1 LFKKRL
7 SRLKSSNSSNSV
19 YFGGEMEKFALT
31 AQVRE
36 KAGKGVARGL
46 RRSLMVP
53 AVLYSHGKSTPIAMA
68 NKEVTRILNTEGGE
82 HALINLKLEGVK
94 KAGERMALIKDYQVD
109 PVSGSLLHVDLLEV
123 AMNEKVKI
131 QVAVHIIGAAVG
143 VKEGGILQ
151 YGQRQVDIECF
162 PTNIP
167 DALNIDISALKMN
180 ESLHVRDIK
189 APEGVKILTDGD
201 STIASI
207 QPPISDAKLEA
218 MLSTAP
224 AAEAGEPELVKKPK
238 KEGEAEA
245 AAPAAEAKGKEAA
258 APAAEAKGKEA
269 AAPTA
274 GAKGKEAAPKE
285 AAPKK

>member
-1 LFKKRL
+1 
-7 SRLKSSNSSNSV
+7 
-19 YFGGEMEKFALT
+19 MEKFALT

-46 RRSLMVP
+46 RRNSMVP

-68 NKEVTRILNTEGGE
+68 NKEVAKILNAEGGE
-82 HALINLKLEGVK
+82 HALINLKLEGAK
-94 KAGERMALIKDYQVD
+94 KAGDRMALIKDYQID
-109 PVSGSLLHVDLLEV
+109 PVSGALLHVDLMEV
-123 AMNEKVKI
+123 AMNKKVKI
-131 QVAVHIIGAAVG
+131 QVAVHITGAAIG

-151 YGQRQVDIECF
+151 YGQRQLDIECL
-162 PTNIP
+162 PSQIP
-167 DALNIDISALKMN
+167 DALNIDITTLKIN
-180 ESLHVRDIK
+180 ESVHVRDIK
-189 APEGVKILTDGD
+189 APEGVKILTDVD

-224 AAEAGEPELVKKPK
+224 AAEAGEPELVKKPT

-258 APAAEAKGKEA
+258 S
-269 AAPTA
+269 
-274 GAKGKEAAPKE
+274 KEAAPKE
-285 AAPKK
+285 AASKEAAPKKETAPKK